1 MENPTTAAELSE
13 YIQGVLGEIQDRF
26 SSMSGEI
33 LKKIDEMSG
42 RLNELERHISE
53 LSGQEDGNAGSAM

>member
-1 MENPTTAAELSE
+1 MESPTTAAELSE
-13 YIQGVLGEIQDRF
+13 YIQGVLGEIQDKF

-42 RLNELERHISE
+42 RLGELERHISE
-53 LSGQEDGNAGSAM
+53 LSSQEDKGAGGAL